1 LLFVS
6 CGMIWNAARL
16 FHGRPVLG
24 RGWVAVLVLETIL
37 YVVGSAFIGLVL
49 AKERMVRIHQDAAS
63 TDELTG
69 LPNRRGFLQAA
80 QALIRRQAQLGQP
93 VTVMMFDLD
102 RFKSVNDRF
111 GHGVGDEALRV
122 FGATA
127 STYLRAS
134 DVLGR
139 LGGEEFAAVLP
150 GTVED
155 AAIAA
160 ERVRRAFQVAGVSVA
175 GCLLDATVSIGV
187 ASGEPG
193 SEVTAMLAGA
203 DAALYRAKI
212 NGRNRV
218 ELEKDVPDFTV
229 PEPAEPV
236 FEWHVVMP
244 VAQPAA

>member
-1 LLFVS
+1 
-6 CGMIWNAARL
+6 
-16 FHGRPVLG
+16 
-24 RGWVAVLVLETIL
+24 
-37 YVVGSAFIGLVL
+37 
-49 AKERMVRIHQDAAS
+49 
-63 TDELTG
+63 
-69 LPNRRGFLQAA
+69 
-80 QALIRRQAQLGQP
+80 
-93 VTVMMFDLD
+93 MMFDLD

-127 STYLRAS
+127 STNLRAS

-155 AAIAA
+155 ASIAA

-193 SEVTAMLAGA
+193 SDVMGMLVSA

-212 NGRNRV
+212 KGRNRV
-218 ELEKDVPDFTV
+218 ELEKDVPGLTMQELV
-229 PEPAEPV
+229 EPA
-236 FEWHVVMP
+236 FEWHVEMP
-244 VAQPAA
+244 VAQPAVQRLAQTAVKRARDEAAGSAPRMHCLLARFQPAASRRRLRCWRRRAMVLATTAKTVRAK